1 MVRISGLFRVALS
14 LPLLLLGACTP
25 TPPSSSANVLNNS
38 LSRSSNSFPNSSS
51 SSSPSSS
58 SKASPNPA
66 YQPPLRETPLRTES
80 AGVRLNEEYCIDSSP
95 SPVAA
100 QTRLTQSLPRL
111 ILSVQTLLPMP
122 VVPPKTKQTNRNLSC
137 NG

>member
-25 TPPSSSANVLNNS
+25 IPPSSSANSLNNS
-38 LSRSSNSFPNSSS
+38 LSSFPNSSPKAFS
-51 SSSPSSS
+51 NSSP
-58 SKASPNPA
+58 KVSPNPV

-95 SPVAA
+95 GTVTT
-100 QTRLTQSLPRL
+100 QTRLTQSLPQL
-111 ILSVQTLLPMP
+111 IRSVQTLLPMP
-122 VVPPKTKQTNRNLSC
+122 VVPPKTNQINRNLSC

>member
-14 LPLLLLGACTP
+14 LPLLLLGACTS
-25 TPPSSSANVLNNS
+25 TLPSNSSNS
-38 LSRSSNSFPNSSS
+38 LNSSLSSSSNSFPKA
-51 SSSPSSS
+51 S
-58 SKASPNPA
+58 SKASPNPAA

-80 AGVRLNEEYCIDSSP
+80 AGVRLNEEYCIDISP
-95 SPVAA
+95 GTVNA
-100 QTRLTQSLPRL
+100 QTLLTQSLPQL

-122 VVPPKTKQTNRNLSC
+122 VVPPKINPINRNLRC